1 MLKIDMRSRT
11 PIYEQIIESI
21 KEQVVKGV
29 LSPGEK
35 LTSVRELAKDMT
47 LNPNT
52 IQKAYQELE
61 RQGIICTLRGKG
73 TFICEDIIATD
84 KIGKK
89 EDLFQ
94 NLKKL
99 MIEAAYLKIPKEEL
113 IEKISDLYD
122 ENVLRGDLND

>member
-21 KEQVVKGV
+21 KEQVIKGV

-52 IQKAYQELE
+52 VQKAYQELE

-84 KIGKK
+84 KSGKK
-89 EDLFQ
+89 EELYQ

-99 MIEAAYLKIPKEEL
+99 MIEAAYLEIPKDDL
-113 IEKISDLYD
+113 LKKISDLYD
-122 ENVLRGDLND
+122 ENVSRGDKND

>member
-29 LSPGEK
+29 LNPGEK
-35 LTSVRELAKDMT
+35 LTSVREFAKDMT

-52 IQKAYQELE
+52 VQKAYQELE

-84 KIGKK
+84 KSGKK
-89 EDLFQ
+89 DDLFQ

-99 MIEAAYLKIPKEEL
+99 MIEAAYLEIPKDQL
-113 IEKISDLYD
+113 MKKISDLYD
-122 ENVLRGDLND
+122 ENVLRGDKND